1 MALNTIAAIVLTLF
15 VTFNDVLAVTPSP
28 GCGINQASGTVSHK
42 TTVNGKQ
49 RLYITNV
56 PTNYNSSSP
65 HRLIFMFHGLGNSA
79 AAVANGQQG
88 FLPFMGLPPL
98 ANADSIG
105 AISVAPDG
113 LNSGWANSGG
123 EDIAF
128 VDQMI
133 REIEASLCI
142 DQNLRFSTGFSYGAS
157 MTYAIACARAKQ
169 FRGVAVVSGALLSGC
184 TGKTDP
190 IAYYG
195 QHGTSDGTIPIA
207 SGKQLRDTFV
217 ALNGCTKQT
226 TMDAAPGSGT
236 LVKTQYQ
243 NCNKNFPVTWISF
256 DGGHTST
263 PTTKGASKSFTPEES
278 WAFFKQFT

>member
-1 MALNTIAAIVLTLF
+1 MAFKTLATISLVLFVALN
-15 VTFNDVLAVTPSP
+15 NVLAVTPSP
-28 GCGINQASGTVSHK
+28 GCGKSQASGTSTQT

-56 PTNYNSSSP
+56 PANYNSSNP
-65 HRLIFMFHGLGNSA
+65 YRLIFMFHGLGNSA

-98 ANADSIG
+98 ANADQAG

-113 LNSGWANSGG
+113 LNQGWANSGG

-128 VDQMI
+128 VDQVI
-133 REIEASLCI
+133 KEIEAKLCI
-142 DQNLRFSTGFSYGAS
+142 DQNRRFSTGFSYGAS
-157 MTYAIACARAKQ
+157 MTYAIACTRAKQ
-169 FRGVAVVSGALLSGC
+169 FRGVAVVSGAQLSGC
-184 TGKTDP
+184 AGGKDP

-195 QHGTSDGTIPIA
+195 QHGSSDGTIPIA

-217 ALNGCTKQT
+217 ANNGCTKQT
-226 TMDAAPGSGT
+226 TTDAVNGSGT

-243 NCNKNFPVTWISF
+243 NCDPNYPVTWISF

-263 PTTKGASKSFTPEES
+263 PMTRGASKSFTPDET
-278 WAFFKQFT
+278 WNFFKQFN